1 MFRHIAMALLWAL
14 GVTGL
19 GHAAPTRLDLVRG
32 PIISTSRITGLAG
45 AFTGIALGIDGTP
58 YNPAAFAHRPESSDS
73 WFDWD
78 LGFGLLVVPGRD
90 VDWNG
95 DGLAPGQLDADRGD
109 GLEFQAVNLGLLLQ
123 PGPVGLGAYA
133 DIYGWQ
139 AGGISVSHLDAHVG
153 AGLALFDGHLVVG
166 LAAHL
171 ATLSITSGEDVTEL
185 EGSAPALGVLIRPE
199 ALPFAFGARFR
210 PTILLEPEV
219 EGGAPYLGVLPW
231 QLSLG
236 ASFRLSADGRPYNRP
251 HRAQGP
257 ATGDRRY
264 LLVSMELVATGESD
278 GITLEGLV
286 GQGDNSA
293 LLPRLESGLAPSIG
307 LRLGGEGEVVDN
319 RLRARFGTYLEPIR
333 VAGEPP
339 LRIHLTGGAEL
350 RLFELLFDWKL
361 NVSFD
366 FSPGW
371 RNFSFGVGFW

>member
-1 MFRHIAMALLWAL
+1 MFRRFAMALVWAC
-14 GVTGL
+14 GL
-19 GHAAPTRLDLVRG
+19 HAVGHAAPTRLDLVRG

-78 LGFGLLVVPGRD
+78 LGFGLLVVPGKD

-95 DGLAPGQLDADRGD
+95 DGLAPGQLAADRGD

-139 AGGISVSHLDAHVG
+139 AGDISVSHFDAHVG
-153 AGLALFDGHLVVG
+153 GGLALLDGHLVLG

-171 ATLSITSGEDVTEL
+171 ATLSITEGEAATEL
-185 EGSAPALGVLIRPE
+185 EGVAPSIGVLFRPE
-199 ALPFAFGARFR
+199 ALSFAFGARFR
-210 PTILLEPEV
+210 PTIRLEALA
-219 EGGAPYLGVLPW
+219 GADTPYLGIIPW
-231 QLSLG
+231 QVSVG
-236 ASFRLSADGRPYNRP
+236 ASFRMTADGRPYNRP
-251 HRAQGP
+251 HRAPTGP
-257 ATGDRRY
+257 IGDRRY
-264 LLVSMELVATGESD
+264 LLVSMDLVATGASD

-286 GQGDNSA
+286 GRAATTA
-293 LLPRLESGLAPSIG
+293 LSPRLESGLGPSLG

-319 RLRARFGTYLEPIR
+319 RLRARFGTYLEPLR
-333 VAGEPP
+333 VVDEPAF
-339 LRIHLTGGAEL
+339 RIHLTGGAEL

-371 RNFSFGVGFW
+371 RNFSFGIGIW

>member
-1 MFRHIAMALLWAL
+1 MFQRLAMALVWAL
-14 GVTGL
+14 CIL
-19 GHAAPTRLDLVRG
+19 DAAHAAPTRLDLVRG

-58 YNPAAFAHRPESSDS
+58 YNPAALAHRPETSDS

-78 LGFGLLVVPGRD
+78 LGFGLLIVPGRD

-95 DGLAPGQLDADRGD
+95 DGLAPGQLAADRGD

-123 PGPVGLGAYA
+123 PGPLGFGAYA
-133 DIYGWQ
+133 DIYGWR
-139 AGGISVSHLDAHVG
+139 AGDISVSHLDAHVG
-153 AGLALFDGHLVVG
+153 AGLALFDGHLVIG

-171 ATLSITSGEDVTEL
+171 ANLSISQGEAVTEL
-185 EGSAPALGVLIRPE
+185 DGSAPSVGILWRPE
-199 ALPFAFGARFR
+199 ALSFAFGARFR
-210 PTILLEPEV
+210 PTILLESEAASD
-219 EGGAPYLGVLPW
+219 APYLGVLPW

-236 ASFRLSADGRPYNRP
+236 ASFRLTADGRRYNRP
-251 HRAQGP
+251 HRAP
-257 ATGDRRY
+257 AMPAGDRRY
-264 LLVSMELVATGESD
+264 LLVSMDLVATGASD

-286 GQGDNSA
+286 GRGVDTA
-293 LLPRLESGLAPSIG
+293 LLPRLESGLAPSLG

-350 RLFELLFDWKL
+350 RLFELLFNWKL

-371 RNFSFGVGFW
+371 RNFSFGIGIW